1 MTTRFGALVQLTL
14 MIEVDFKEDKGG
26 VIPNSTMNRAINQ
39 LLDELSMITHS
50 SDLRAQILLM
60 KREDIA
66 LFPMPTEVKYDDQN

>member
-39 LLDELSMITHS
+39 LVGEIPMVSHS

-66 LFPMPTEVKYDDQN
+66 LFPMPTEAKYDDQD